1 MKRKKSIFGQAI
13 FTMVDY
19 KTKLVRQFFLT
30 KYQDYVTQELKWLQ
44 VAGLCPNRLSF
55 SFAHKG
61 CYEAALYRDENKSLV
76 HQQSK
81 FT

>member
-19 KTKLVRQFFLT
+19 KTKIVGQFFLT
-30 KYQDYVTQELKWLQ
+30 KYQHYVTQELKWL

-61 CYEAALYRDENKSLV
+61 CYEASL
-76 HQQSK
+76 SG
-81 FT
+81 